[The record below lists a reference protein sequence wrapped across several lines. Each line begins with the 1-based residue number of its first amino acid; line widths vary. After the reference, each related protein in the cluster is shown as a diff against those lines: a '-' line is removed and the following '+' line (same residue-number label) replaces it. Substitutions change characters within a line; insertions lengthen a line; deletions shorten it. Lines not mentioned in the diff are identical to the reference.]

1 MNVISQEELRNIEE
15 GKIVTGVC
23 LIQSV
28 AVKTARNGSRYL
40 EGKVISG
47 ESVSFKIWGGDLF
60 NKLIDDVATLSGTVA
75 SISARGNDYN
85 GLKSLIIEDLIPVAG
100 YKPEDFMATKYNIES
115 YWSSLKQTVSK
126 TVSDV
131 CMKAVL
137 NPILFEN
144 PEVSEMFKKA
154 FAATSHHDNCKGG
167 LLAHTYRVYFLANY
181 MIQLYP
187 HLTKSEAKGTPT
199 QTQKDLILAGVLLH
213 DIGKILEMESG
224 SYTMKSRVTHRIL
237 GLEYLFEHKKE
248 IVGAYGEK
256 WFYDLESIIVQHHG
270 EFGDAFRT
278 VPAFV
283 VGMCDRVDTYFTT
296 INELEETSA
305 NVQTSGESIK
315 MGDLYLSL

>member
-1 MNVISQEELRNIEE
+1 MNVVTQEELRNIEE

-28 AVKTARNGSRYL
+28 AVKTARNGSKYL

-60 NKLIDDVATLSGTVA
+60 NKLIDGVATLSGTVV
-75 SISARGNDYN
+75 SITARGNDYN
-85 GLKSLIIEDLIPVAG
+85 GYKSLIIEDLVPVDG

-115 YWSSLKQTVSK
+115 YWSGLKQTVSQA
-126 TVSDV
+126 VSDV

-144 PEVSEMFKKA
+144 PEVSELFKVG

-167 LLAHTYRVYFLANY
+167 LLAHTYRVFLVANY
-181 MIQLYP
+181 MVQLYP
-187 HLTKSEAKGTPT
+187 HLTKAEAGGTPT
-199 QTQKDLILAGVLLH
+199 QAQKDLILAGVLLH
-213 DIGKILEMESG
+213 DIGKVLEMESG

-248 IVGAYGEK
+248 IIGAYGEK
-256 WFYDLESIIVQHHG
+256 WFYDLESILVQHHG

-283 VGMCDRVDTYFTT
+283 VGMCDRMDTYFTT
-296 INELEETSA
+296 INELEETSV
-305 NVQTSGESIK
+305 NVQPSGESIK
-315 MGDLYLSL
+315 MGDLFLSL